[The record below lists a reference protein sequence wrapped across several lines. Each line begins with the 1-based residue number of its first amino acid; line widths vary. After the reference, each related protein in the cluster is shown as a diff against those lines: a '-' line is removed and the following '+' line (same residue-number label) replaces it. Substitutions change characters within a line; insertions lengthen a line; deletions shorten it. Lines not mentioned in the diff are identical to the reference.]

1 MIGHYL
7 MPVYEP
13 LPVHFVRAAGSR
25 LWDAQ
30 GNEYLDACA
39 GVAVTNIGHSHPR
52 FTAALTEQLQTLI
65 HTSNLYRIS
74 AQEEL
79 AQQLCE
85 LSAMERVFFC
95 NSGAEAN
102 ETALKLARLHGR
114 RRGFTQP
121 LVVVM
126 EGAFHGRTLATLAAT
141 GNPAVHQ
148 GFEPLMPGFVRVP
161 FNDIEVLRTLAS
173 GPSQIA
179 AVLLEPVQGEG
190 GIRLASSDYL
200 RQLESLCR
208 QQNWLLMVDEI
219 QSGMGRSGR
228 WFACDHAGIR
238 PDVMTL
244 AKGLGNGVPLGACLA
259 RGQAAELFSNGQH
272 GSTFGG
278 NPLAC
283 RAGLEVIRIVQD
295 ELLLSR
301 ADKLGQRLRQGLQQ
315 ALAGEPEVVDIR
327 GTGLLT
333 GIELATPAPTLML
346 RALQEQ
352 RLLINVTRQKVVR
365 LLPPLIC
372 SEDDIDRIVAGLA
385 ALLCR
390 QRQTA

>member
-1 MIGHYL
+1 MSGHHL

-25 LWDAQ
+25 LWDTQ
-30 GNEYLDACA
+30 GNEYLDVCA

-74 AQEEL
+74 TQEEL

-85 LSAMERVFFC
+85 LSGMERVFFC

-114 RRGFTQP
+114 RRGFSQP

-161 FNDIEVLRTLAS
+161 FNDIAALQALAS

-190 GIRLASSDYL
+190 GIRLAGADYL

-208 QQNWLLMVDEI
+208 QQDWLLMMDEI
-219 QSGMGRSGR
+219 QSGMGRTGR

-259 RGQAAELFSNGQH
+259 HGKAAELFSRGQH

-283 RAGLEVIRIVQD
+283 RAGLEVIRIVRD
-295 ELLLSR
+295 EQLLSC
-301 ADKLGQRLRQGLQQ
+301 AEVLGQRLLHGLQQ
-315 ALAGEPEVVDIR
+315 ALAGQPDVVSVR
-327 GTGLLT
+327 GLGLMV
-333 GIELATPAPTLML
+333 GIELTTPAPDLML

-352 RLLINVTRQKVVR
+352 RLLINVTRQKIVR

-372 SEDDIDRIVAGLA
+372 SGDDIDRIVAGLA

-390 QRQTA
+390 QRQSA

>member
-1 MIGHYL
+1 MSGHYL

-190 GIRLASSDYL
+190 GIRLAGTDYL

-228 WFACDHAGIR
+228 WFACDHAGIH

-259 RGQAAELFSNGQH
+259 RGQAAELFSKGQH

-283 RAGLEVIRIVQD
+283 RAGLEVIRIVRD
-295 ELLLSR
+295 EQLLSR